1 MRAAGYR
8 ASGRGSPYGLACLLP
23 VFLRARK
30 TSRKWTRLA
39 LGLACLPP
47 VLLRAPPPRRERFF
61 RPATTHMATPRA
73 GSRTRSAWSG
83 PGARTRGRF
92 ARRVDRS
99 GRGEEF
105 GARADATSPPLEPRR
120 APWIAPRAARGAR
133 ARAARTSER
142 FARRVDRSGRTRRST
157 RADARAEFSRANA
170 HLPRGFGPVP
180 KPMARAGAR
189 PNARRTISHPH
200 RSTSR
205 AR

>member
-105 GARADATSPPLEPRR
+105 GARADATSPPPR
-120 APWIAPRAARGAR
+120 AAPRTVDRTARGAR
-133 ARAARTSER
+133 
-142 FARRVDRSGRTRRST
+142 
-157 RADARAEFSRANA
+157 
-170 HLPRGFGPVP
+170 
-180 KPMARAGAR
+180 RAGAGGTHERAVRASRR
-189 PNARRTISHPH
+189 PKRSDETFDARR
-200 RSTSR
+200 R
-205 AR
+205 ARRIFPRKRALTSGVWPGSEADGARGGAT